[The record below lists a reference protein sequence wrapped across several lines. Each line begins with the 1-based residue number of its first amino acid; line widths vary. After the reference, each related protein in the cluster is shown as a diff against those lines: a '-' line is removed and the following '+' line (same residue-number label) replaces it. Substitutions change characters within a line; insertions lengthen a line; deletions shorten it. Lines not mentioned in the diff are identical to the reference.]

1 MAEGRPSYWAAPSTT
16 IASTLGCS
24 SLPIQTATSVVVTA
38 KYSRTATTIPVTTR
52 RMMFEFYVGP
62 PDNGAEGP
70 EPGSS
75 RGVQGSSGAPLPA
88 ARLPSFPALVTAVE
102 RRDTL
107 RSTRNGITV
116 GQEMEP

>member
-1 MAEGRPSYWAAPSTT
+1 MWNGSETT
-16 IASTLGCS
+16 TTLGCS

-70 EPGSS
+70 GA
-75 RGVQGSSGAPLPA
+75 GVVQGRPGGGQGLPCRPRA
-88 ARLPSFPALVTAVE
+88 CPASRLVTAVE

-116 GQEMEP
+116 GQEMETCRGVTGSL